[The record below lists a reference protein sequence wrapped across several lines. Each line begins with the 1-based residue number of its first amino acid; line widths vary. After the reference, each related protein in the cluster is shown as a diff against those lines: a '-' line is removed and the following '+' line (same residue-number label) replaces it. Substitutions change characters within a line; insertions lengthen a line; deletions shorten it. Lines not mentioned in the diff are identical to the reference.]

1 MAQQGARFPRAGMLK
16 VQESGRFR
24 GNFNEQQRNVYVEDE
39 LVPKLWQSLGINL
52 KIMPFMD
59 RN

>member
-1 MAQQGARFPRAGMLK
+1 MLK

-24 GNFNEQQRNVYVEDE
+24 GSFNDQQREAYIEDE
-39 LVPKLWQSLGINL
+39 LVTKLWQSLGINL